1 MALQTANTT
10 FFNGNTA
17 FIVASI
23 DDISAYSNKNKK
35 TLTYYSASSIIT
47 LRVPR
52 NTYQWR

>member
-23 DDISAYSNKNKK
+23 DDIAAYSLKVKK
-35 TLTYYSASSIIT
+35 TLVYYSSPDFT
-47 LRVPR
+47 KLGPNRF
-52 NTYQWR
+52 YWE